1 MYLPARK
8 TTLWQLGLL
17 ALLVTVI
24 WLIVLL
30 GPILTPFIASA
41 ILAYML
47 NPLVEKLCRLRVR
60 RSLAA
65 MVIMMLSLGLLVV
78 VLLIIVPMLI
88 DQFHNIIEKAPQFIH
103 WINNKALPWFNQRF
117 NTHHTLDTH
126 AFIQL
131 WQNHAGTIQAAL
143 KKLTPLLIKQ
153 SGSVVIFA
161 VNIALLPILLYYFLL
176 DWPRWSSGFKQ
187 LIPRR
192 WFADTQRIMNELDK
206 VLGEFLRG
214 QLMVMIIMGIIY
226 GTGLSLVG
234 LENGFAIGMVAGLL
248 VFIPY
253 LGSFTG
259 LLLATVAA
267 ILQFHALPGILW
279 VWGVFIAGQTIE
291 SYFATPYL
299 VGERIGL
306 SPLTV
311 IFALMAFGQLLGFVG
326 MLLALPMAAMCVV
339 LCREA
344 IRVYFQSRLYQNK

>member
-1 MYLPARK
+1 MYRPARTAK
-8 TTLWQLGLL
+8 IWQWGLL
-17 ALLVTVI
+17 ALLVLLI
-24 WLIVLL
+24 WLIGLL
-30 GPILTPFIASA
+30 GPILTPFIAAA
-41 ILAYML
+41 ILAYIL
-47 NPLVEKLCRLRVR
+47 NPLVERLSRLRVR

-65 MVIMMLSLGLLVV
+65 MVVMMFTLAI
-78 VLLIIVPMLI
+78 LIIIALIVVPMLI
-88 DQFHNIIEKAPQFIH
+88 DQFQSLMQKAPQFVH
-103 WINNKALPWFNQRF
+103 WLDNTALPWVNQRF
-117 NTHHTLDTH
+117 HTDYTLD
-126 AFIQL
+126 AKPLIQL
-131 WQNHAGTIQAAL
+131 WQSHASTIQAAL
-143 KKLTPLLIKQ
+143 KKITPLLIKQ
-153 SGSVVIFA
+153 SGSVLLFA

-176 DWPRWSSGFKQ
+176 DWPRWSSGVKQ

-192 WFADTQRIMNELDK
+192 WFADAERIMNELDE

-214 QLMVMIIMGIIY
+214 QLMVMVIMGLIY

-259 LLLATVAA
+259 LLLATLAA

-279 VWGVFIAGQTIE
+279 VWGVFIIGQTIE

-344 IRVYFQSRLYQNK
+344 IRIYFHSHIYRDK